1 VQERIRSALLTI
13 LQNSGD
19 DWFIII
25 EEPQHEKF
33 VQFAFDESSGLFF
46 DLPFQALTK
55 EELERARR
63 LFAELSIDSQKAP
76 VLDQPGG
83 KEIGQQESFNHH
95 VGRDIDQAVNLA
107 YSVFKEVYA
116 LHDSAGLDVT
126 IMR

>member
-1 VQERIRSALLTI
+1 MQERIRSALLAI
-13 LQNSGD
+13 LQNTGD

-25 EEPQHEKF
+25 EEPEHEKF

-55 EELERARR
+55 SELKRAGS
-63 LFAELSIDSQKAP
+63 LFAGLAIEPQKAP
-76 VLDQPGG
+76 MLDKPGG
-83 KEIGQQESFNHH
+83 KETGVQESFNHH

-107 YSVFKEVYA
+107 YRVFKEVYA
-116 LHDSAGLDVT
+116 FDDSVRLDVT